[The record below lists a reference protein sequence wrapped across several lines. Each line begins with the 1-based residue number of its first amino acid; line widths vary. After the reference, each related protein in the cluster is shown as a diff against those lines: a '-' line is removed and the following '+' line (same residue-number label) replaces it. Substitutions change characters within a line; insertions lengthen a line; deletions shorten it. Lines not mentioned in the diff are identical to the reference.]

1 MSKNINKLKNMMKK
15 KMKNENVKL
24 FMFVN
29 LNINSI
35 IFKIKKIIIC
45 SNNPFFNNYK
55 TKFKF

>member
-35 IFKIKKIIIC
+35 IFKIKKSLIMK
-45 SNNPFFNNYK
+45 SNILYLIYINLKNH
-55 TKFKF
+55 